1 MASPR
6 QALAPLVG
14 AVLLALPAPPAAG
27 QATPDV
33 ALGRSLANVM
43 RSAGG
48 GSGAF
53 VYNATDRARVLAL
66 RHRTARVLASNTKLF
81 TSAAALAQVGSGAT
95 LPTDVRGV
103 GALEPDGTW
112 RGDLYLRGGG
122 DPTFGS
128 SRFVRRAY
136 GAGATVEA
144 LALELKAGGVKRVS
158 GRILG
163 DETRFDR
170 LRGTGYSG
178 FRASLDV
185 GGPLS
190 ALAYNRGLASESGR
204 YFQVNPPAFAASKLR
219 AALTARGISVAG
231 SPTAGRTPAGARILA
246 SVESPPM
253 GRIVRIM
260 NKPSDN
266 YFAETLVKDVG
277 VLAAARGTTAVGA
290 RASAAFARRL
300 GAAARLVDGS
310 GLSRRDQA
318 SPYRVA
324 RLLLALRERG
334 DFDAFFNSLPIAGR
348 DGTLATR
355 MRGGAARGRCR
366 AKTGTL
372 LSVSALS
379 GYCTARSGDVYVFSI
394 LMNRV
399 SVTGAR
405 RVQDRMANAIAAVRG

>member
-6 QALAPLVG
+6 QALAPLLG
-14 AVLLALPAPPAAG
+14 AVLLALPAAPAAG

-81 TSAAALAQVGSGAT
+81 TSAAALAQVGSAGT

-136 GAGATVEA
+136 GAGATVEE
-144 LALELKAGGVKRVS
+144 LALELKAGGIKRVS

-178 FRASLDV
+178 FRTSLDV

-219 AALTARGISVAG
+219 SALTARGISVAG
-231 SPTAGRTPAGARILA
+231 SPKAGRTPAGARTLA

-310 GLSRRDQA
+310 GLSRGDRA

-334 DFDAFFNSLPIAGR
+334 DFDAFLNSLPIAGR

-372 LSVSALS
+372 LGVSALS

-405 RVQDRMANAIAAVRG
+405 RLQDRMANAIAAVQN